1 MRYIFTLLFLIHYHN
16 IHAQDLGRQKAGNET
31 KRLKQ
36 EDTLEIK
43 KLVSIAEKNTET
55 NKDAALQ
62 AINRAI
68 SMLGRIR
75 YPSFSGLCY
84 KTKADIFYYYSI
96 YDSAVVWYVQSIQQY
111 QIAKDKKR
119 ESLSMQYYGVS
130 LVYLNKTDS
139 ARKVI
144 LQSAKN
150 FEELKEHA
158 FAAKSYRILGIIEQN
173 ESKLTKAY
181 EYFNKS
187 NKWAQQSNDTAI
199 QMTILSDF
207 GALYFLVS
215 DFDRSIQ
222 YRLASLK
229 LAEAVRDSNMI
240 SLLYNAV
247 GIIYKNQNNIIKAE
261 EYYLKALQYTRLGKN
276 EITTYYHANTWAT
289 LANIYNTKKE
299 YKKADSLYDSAL
311 QIFRRQNEWQ
321 DISRVLVNKSGNLL
335 DAGKKKEAYLMITE
349 LIKLASEQSIN
360 RSLAYGRVK
369 KAEIMISLNPSEALS
384 ITGYPDPLKRA
395 EALCIEAMEYFQ
407 SAKDI
412 VGESECYN
420 QLISLYKKQKNY
432 YQLSAIQEK
441 LIMLKDS
448 LQAED
453 KRSEVVRKE
462 MEYFAEKDREAIS
475 KDILKEKAARKNIL
489 VIAIIAISS
498 LSVILLIYKRKRDI
512 LQQKIEFENK
522 VAMADIEMRI
532 LRLQMNPH
540 FIFNALNSISHYI
553 QVNEKDKADYYLT
566 RFAKLIRATLENS
579 EFREIPLSKELEML
593 KMYMDIE
600 SQRMAYNFNYQ
611 IQVHPDIDPEQTM
624 IPPLI
629 LQPFVENSIWHGIA
643 SYSSGGMIRIEISH
657 TNEFLNCIVEDNGV
671 GFNKQSSDQSIR
683 RSLGMKITRERILL
697 LNKMKKANAT
707 INIIDMEKGARIE
720 LKLPYETG
728 DV

>member
-1 MRYIFTLLFLIHYHN
+1 MRYIFILLFLIHYHD
-16 IHAQDLGRQKAGNET
+16 IHAQDLGRQKAANQT
-31 KRLKQ
+31 KQLKQ
-36 EDTLEIK
+36 GDTLEIK
-43 KLVSIAEKNTET
+43 KLVSIAEKNRET

-62 AINRAI
+62 AINQAI
-68 SMLGRIR
+68 SMLDRIQN
-75 YPSFSGLCY
+75 PSFSGLCY

-96 YDSAVVWYVQSIQQY
+96 YDSAVVWYAQSIQQY

-119 ESLSMQYYGVS
+119 ESLSMEYYGVS
-130 LVYLNKTDS
+130 LVYLNQTDS
-139 ARKVI
+139 ARKVF
-144 LQSAKN
+144 LKTAKN
-150 FEELKEHA
+150 FEELKEYA
-158 FAAKSYRILGIIEQN
+158 FVARSYRILGLIEQN

-181 EYFNKS
+181 EYYNKS

-240 SLLYNAV
+240 SILYNAV
-247 GIIYKNQNNIIKAE
+247 GVIYKNQNNIIKAE

-299 YKKADSLYDSAL
+299 YKKADSLYDGAL

-349 LIKLASEQSIN
+349 LIKLASDQSIN
-360 RSLAYGRVK
+360 RSLAYGKVK

-384 ITGYPDPLKRA
+384 ITGYSDPLKRA
-395 EALCIEAMEYFQ
+395 EALCKEAMEYFQ

-432 YQLSAIQEK
+432 YQLSGIQEK

-475 KDILKEKAARKNIL
+475 KDIQKEKAARKNIL
-489 VIAIIAISS
+489 VIAIITIS
-498 LSVILLIYKRKRDI
+498 
-512 LQQKIEFENK
+512 
-522 VAMADIEMRI
+522 I
-532 LRLQMNPH
+532 LRACLK
-540 FIFNALNSISHYI
+540 FI
-553 QVNEKDKADYYLT
+553 Q
-566 RFAKLIRATLENS
+566 
-579 EFREIPLSKELEML
+579 
-593 KMYMDIE
+593 
-600 SQRMAYNFNYQ
+600 
-611 IQVHPDIDPEQTM
+611 
-624 IPPLI
+624 
-629 LQPFVENSIWHGIA
+629 
-643 SYSSGGMIRIEISH
+643 
-657 TNEFLNCIVEDNGV
+657 
-671 GFNKQSSDQSIR
+671 
-683 RSLGMKITRERILL
+683 
-697 LNKMKKANAT
+697 
-707 INIIDMEKGARIE
+707 
-720 LKLPYETG
+720 
-728 DV
+728 